1 MKAKIG
7 FFVLPLIALSCA
19 GLVAQAP
26 DLGPGFTKVKDA
38 DWHDQN
44 RLGANIDA
52 AYKSV
57 KK

>member
-26 DLGPGFTKVKDA
+26 DRGPGFTKVKDGIYMLRT
-38 DWHDQN
+38 
-44 RLGANIDA
+44 RLPRLAT
-52 AYKSV
+52 SW
-57 KK
+57 